1 MTIIPGKST
10 YGSENRNR
18 QATGQ
23 EHRGGTGKPFGNLQR
38 FSSDSKLFL
47 YFRRIIKKCVCD
59 RIQEEEEEQEKEK
72 RDRAKR
78 ELQIDK
84 VVSTINI
91 YTS

>member
-1 MTIIPGKST
+1 M
-10 YGSENRNR
+10 
-18 QATGQ
+18 
-23 EHRGGTGKPFGNLQR
+23 
-38 FSSDSKLFL
+38 FL
-47 YFRRIIKKCVCD
+47 YFGLIIKKCVCD
-59 RIQEEEEEQEKEK
+59 RIQEEEEDEKEK